1 MTIYEKIKTLSV
13 KEMAEFLTECCF
25 GCDDCEE
32 GQLLSDNPLTKDEH
46 CDEKCYEHCLNWLN
60 KTAAEYGRNNKLQI

>member
-13 KEMAEFLTECCF
+13 EEMAEFLTECCF
-25 GCDDCEE
+25 GCNDCEE
-32 GQLLSDNPLTKDEH
+32 CQRLSDNPLTKDER

-60 KTAAEYGRNNKLQI
+60 ETAAEYGCNNKTAI